1 MHGIVQNAARYFM
14 PSYHAAIWAFI
25 GCRARCPTFWGDM
38 KSEERRAARRKR
50 REERRALKKA
60 QRDKECTF
68 DNMCSLNTLYKAQK
82 EAARGVAWKASTQR
96 YQINWLLNI
105 NKTANDLAAG
115 REVCRGFHEFDI
127 YERGKARHISS
138 VHFSERVPQKALTQN
153 VLIPSLKPS
162 LIERN
167 SANIKGRGVDF
178 ALKMLKRDLV
188 RHYQKYGSEGYILLA
203 DYRNYFASIDH
214 EAVKDMLRKHVS
226 DQRALE
232 LALHFVDV
240 QCFAGLGLGSEP
252 NQIEAVAL
260 PNPVDHFA
268 CEMLQLESY
277 ARYMDDSYAI
287 HIDKDYLRACD
298 YMLRDKA
305 AQIGI
310 EVSDKKT
317 HICKLSKGFEFLKKR
332 IFYSE
337 TGAVIM
343 RPSRRSITTTRRK
356 TVKHARMVSEG
367 IMTEEQARQSF
378 QSMIGAWSGLNAH
391 DATLRAIDLYN
402 KLHL

>member
-1 MHGIVQNAARYFM
+1 
-14 PSYHAAIWAFI
+14 
-25 GCRARCPTFWGDM
+25 M

-50 REERRALKKA
+50 REERRAAKKA
-60 QRDKECTF
+60 LRDKECTF
-68 DNMCSLNTLYKAQK
+68 DNMCSLNTLYKAQSQ
-82 EAARGVAWKASTQR
+82 AARGVSWKASTQR

-105 NKTANDLAAG
+105 NKMANDLAAG
-115 REVCRGFHEFDI
+115 REVCKGFHEFDI

-138 VHFSERVPQKALTQN
+138 VHFSERVPQKSLSQN

-162 LIERN
+162 LIDRN
-167 SANIKGRGVDF
+167 SANIKGKGVSY
-178 ALKMLKRDLV
+178 ALKMLKHDLV
-188 RHYQKYGSEGYILLA
+188 RHYQKHGSEGYILLA

-214 EAVKDMLRKHVS
+214 EAVKAMLRKHIL
-226 DQRALE
+226 DERALE

-240 QCFAGLGLGSEP
+240 QATPGLGLGSEP

-268 CEMLQLESY
+268 CEMLQLEAY

-298 YMLRDKA
+298 CLLRDKA
-305 AQIGI
+305 AQLGI

-332 IFYSE
+332 IFFSD

-343 RPSRRSITTTRRK
+343 RPSRRAITVTRRK
-356 TVKHARMVSEG
+356 IVKHAHMVDAG
-367 IMTEEQARQSF
+367 IMTEEQAYQSF
-378 QSMIGAWSGLNAH
+378 QSMVGSWAGLNAH
-391 DATLRAIDLYN
+391 GAKQRATALYN
-402 KLHL
+402 SLHL